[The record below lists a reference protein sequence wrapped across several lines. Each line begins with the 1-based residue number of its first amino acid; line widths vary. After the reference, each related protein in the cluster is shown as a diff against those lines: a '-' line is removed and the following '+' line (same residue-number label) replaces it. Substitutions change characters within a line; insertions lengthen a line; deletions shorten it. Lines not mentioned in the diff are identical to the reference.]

1 MASAWALEFA
11 RLGVQVME
19 LKERDYLVTGRSVTL
34 SLNGIASSASPLAAQ
49 VGAYILKDGGNA
61 FDAAVAMAATE
72 DVVCTPFCG
81 ISGDVF
87 ALLYEAS
94 SAKVYGVTGNG
105 KAPGGMSIKFFRDKG
120 YEKIPTEGALSTLI
134 PGEVDAL
141 WGIYKRF
148 GSGHYT
154 FPQLLEPA
162 IEFAEKGFPMGQR
175 LARYFRSARERIDP
189 FPSTVEL
196 VTSNGAPY
204 RPGQVM
210 VQKKLAR
217 TLRRIAEGGPDE
229 FYRGELARELI
240 QALREAGSPYTP
252 EELGAHETVIYDDPM
267 SDTYRGHTIYET
279 RLPSRGMIVLQAMN
293 MLEQFDISSLGFNT
307 PDYIHLLTEVRHKV
321 FADLKEYYGDP
332 EYVDVPA
339 GALLS
344 KEYARERAG
353 TIDMKR
359 AANHMAPGVLTKAVG
374 ANGSTTYFCVA
385 DRQGNL
391 VSFIHSLFG
400 TFGSCFVPGDL
411 GFVMNNRGATFSLE
425 EGQANSLA
433 PGKKPLHTL
442 NCYMVFREGRPLLVG
457 GTPGGDLQP
466 QWNVQTLTRV
476 LDFGMDVQRAVEE
489 PRFFAAPPDS
499 HYSTAPRFEVQ
510 LEERLLRRRSLVRGL
525 EAKGH
530 NVVPYNI
537 SAPFIGCAHLI
548 GIDQA
553 SGVYMGSADPREDG
567 QAVSC

>member
-1 MASAWALEFA
+1 
-11 RLGVQVME
+11 ME

-81 ISGDVF
+81 IGGDVF

-400 TFGSCFVPGDL
+400 TFGQGIGIEVPLRPLRHQVIMLHRPQDLLPEHPTVGDL
-411 GFVMNNRGATFSLE
+411 INKLSFRPDSTNLTLIGYGEEEEVDIDTYNQGVDTSVVSEAFSLLTRRCPLMA
-425 EGQANSLA
+425 QA
-433 PGKKPLHTL
+433 
-442 NCYMVFREGRPLLVG
+442 YFRGGWSGLFDVTPD
-457 GTPGGDLQP
+457 GTPFS
-466 QWNVQTLTRV
+466 TL
-476 LDFGMDVQRAVEE
+476 LKAWKGSI
-489 PRFFAAPPDS
+489 APWGLAG
-499 HYSTAPRFEVQ
+499 TASSYHPWWAW
-510 LEERLLRRRSLVRGL
+510 LWPS
-525 EAKGH
+525 
-530 NVVPYNI
+530 
-537 SAPFIGCAHLI
+537 
-548 GIDQA
+548 
-553 SGVYMGSADPREDG
+553 
-567 QAVSC
+567 